1 MTLSFALSET
11 RPGDEAHLRTLYAA
25 AFPQEDLCP
34 LVEALLA
41 DESVLSIAAIN
52 ETALIG
58 HVLFT
63 RGRLEGARE
72 AVALL
77 GPLAVHPAQQRKG
90 IGKALIAEGLRRL
103 KIEGVA
109 QVLVLGDPGY
119 YNRSGFRPA
128 SRITPPYTLPASWT
142 EAWQW
147 LRLDGAEHDLVGR
160 LVLPDAWMRPE
171 LWG

>member
-1 MTLSFALSET
+1 MALSFALSET
-11 RPGDEAHLRTLYAA
+11 RPGDEAHLRDLYAA
-25 AFPQEDLCP
+25 AFPQEDLLA

-41 DESVLSIAAIN
+41 DDSVLSISATSGAV
-52 ETALIG
+52 LIG
-58 HVLFT
+58 HVLFS
-63 RGRLEGARE
+63 RGQLEGASE

-77 GPLAVHPAQQRKG
+77 GPLAVHPAHQRKG

-103 KIEGVA
+103 KIEGVV

-119 YNRSGFRPA
+119 YSRSGFRPA
-128 SRITPPYTLPASWT
+128 SRVTPPYILPAAWT

-147 LRLDGAEHDLVGR
+147 LRRDGAEDDLAGR